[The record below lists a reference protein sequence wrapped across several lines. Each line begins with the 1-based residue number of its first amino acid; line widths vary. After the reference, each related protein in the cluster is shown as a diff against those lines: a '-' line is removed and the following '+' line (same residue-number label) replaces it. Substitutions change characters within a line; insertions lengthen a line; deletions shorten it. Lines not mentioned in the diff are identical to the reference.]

1 MKPRTILSAFL
12 VLTAIFSCSM
22 AGYIFGTTAAKEE
35 ISTKQVSPAKK
46 ESSPSPS
53 KTAVVSNDTEDIPA
67 GQNEDSVKNSVQTYI
82 LREDKG
88 KVALFIKNT
97 DGTENLHSSY
107 DVPIMFLPKND
118 REALQKGIE
127 FNSLDEIVKFVE
139 DYVG

>member
-1 MKPRTILSAFL
+1 MKPRTVLSAFL
-12 VLTAIFSCSM
+12 VLSAIFSCSM

-46 ESSPSPS
+46 ESSPSAS
-53 KTAVVSNDTEDIPA
+53 KTAVVNNDTDDISAQQTEDPA
-67 GQNEDSVKNSVQTYI
+67 KNSVQSYI

-88 KVALFIKNT
+88 KVALFIKNA
-97 DGTENLHSSY
+97 DGTEKLHSSY

>member
-1 MKPRTILSAFL
+1 MKPRTVLSAFL

-35 ISTKQVSPAKK
+35 ISTKQVSPSKK
-46 ESSPSPS
+46 ESSPTPS
-53 KTAVVSNDTEDIPA
+53 KTAVVNNDTESIPA
-67 GQNEDSVKNSVQTYI
+67 GQKEDTVKSPVQSYV

-88 KVALFIKNT
+88 KVALFIKSI
-97 DGTENLHSSY
+97 DGTEKLHSSY

>member
-1 MKPRTILSAFL
+1 MKSRTVLSAFF

-22 AGYIFGTTAAKEE
+22 AGYIFGTSAAKEE

-46 ESSPSPS
+46 EDSPPAS
-53 KTAVVSNDTEDIPA
+53 KTAVVNNDTKDIPA
-67 GQNEDSVKNSVQTYI
+67 EKKEDSEKNSVQNYV
-82 LREDKG
+82 LREDGG

-97 DGTENLHSSY
+97 DGTEKLHSSY

>member
-1 MKPRTILSAFL
+1 MKSRTVLSAFF

-22 AGYIFGTTAAKEE
+22 AGYIFGTSAAKEE
-35 ISTKQVSPAKK
+35 ISTKQVSPAEK
-46 ESSPSPS
+46 EDSPPAS
-53 KTAVVSNDTEDIPA
+53 KTAVVNNDTEDIPS
-67 GQNEDSVKNSVQTYI
+67 GQKEDSVKNSVQNYV
-82 LREDKG
+82 LREDGG

-97 DGTENLHSSY
+97 DGTEKLHSSY

>member
-1 MKPRTILSAFL
+1 MKSRTVLSAFF

-22 AGYIFGTTAAKEE
+22 AGYIFGTSAAKEE
-35 ISTKQVSPAKK
+35 ISTKQVSPAKQ
-46 ESSPSPS
+46 EDSPSAS
-53 KTAVVSNDTEDIPA
+53 KTAVVNNDTDDIPA
-67 GQNEDSVKNSVQTYI
+67 QQKEDSVKNPVQTYV
-82 LREDKG
+82 LREDNG
-88 KVALFIKNT
+88 KVALFIKSA
-97 DGTENLHSSY
+97 DGTEKLHSSY

>member
-1 MKPRTILSAFL
+1 MKPRTVLSVFL
-12 VLTAIFSCSM
+12 VLTAVFSCSM

-35 ISTKQVSPAKK
+35 ISTKQVPPVKK
-46 ESSPSPS
+46 ESPPAPS
-53 KTAVVSNDTEDIPA
+53 KTAVVKSDTEDIPT
-67 GQNEDSVKNSVQTYI
+67 GQKEDSVKSSVQTYI
-82 LREDKG
+82 LREDNG
-88 KVALFIKNT
+88 KVALFIKTT

>member
-1 MKPRTILSAFL
+1 MKTRTVLSAFL

-35 ISTKQVSPAKK
+35 ISTKQLPPAKK
-46 ESSPSPS
+46 ESSPAPS
-53 KTAVVSNDTEDIPA
+53 KTAVVNNDTENIPA
-67 GQNEDSVKNSVQTYI
+67 EQKEATVKDSVQSYV
-82 LREDKG
+82 LREDNG

-107 DVPIMFLPKND
+107 DVPIMFLPKNA

-127 FNSLDEIVKFVE
+127 INSLDEIVIFVE
-139 DYVG
+139 EYVG

>member
-1 MKPRTILSAFL
+1 MKPRTVLSAFL

-35 ISTKQVSPAKK
+35 ISTKQVPPAKK
-46 ESSPSPS
+46 KDTPSAS
-53 KTAVVSNDTEDIPA
+53 KTAVVNNDTEDIAA
-67 GQNEDSVKNSVQTYI
+67 GQKEDSVKSSVQSYV
-82 LREDKG
+82 LKEDNG

>member
-1 MKPRTILSAFL
+1 MKPRTILSVFL
-12 VLTAIFSCSM
+12 VLTAVFSCSM

-35 ISTKQVSPAKK
+35 ISTKQIPSSKN
-46 ESSPSPS
+46 ESSPAPS
-53 KTAVVSNDTEDIPA
+53 KTAVVKSDTEDIPT
-67 GQNEDSVKNSVQTYI
+67 GQKEDSVKNSVQTYI
-82 LREDKG
+82 LREDNG

>member
-1 MKPRTILSAFL
+1 MKPRTVLSAFL

-35 ISTKQVSPAKK
+35 ISTKQVPPAKK
-46 ESSPSPS
+46 ESSPTPS
-53 KTAVVSNDTEDIPA
+53 KTAVVNNNTDNIPA
-67 GQNEDSVKNSVQTYI
+67 VQKEDSAKNPVQTYV
-82 LREDKG
+82 LREDNG
-88 KVALFIKNT
+88 KVALFIKNA
-97 DGTENLHSSY
+97 DGTEILHSSY
-107 DVPIMFLPKND
+107 DVPIMFLPKSD

>member
-1 MKPRTILSAFL
+1 MKPRTVLSAFL

-35 ISTKQVSPAKK
+35 ISTKQVTPAKK
-46 ESSPSPS
+46 DPSPTPS
-53 KTAVVSNDTEDIPA
+53 KTAVVKSDTEDIPA
-67 GQNEDSVKNSVQTYI
+67 KQKEDPVKNSVQTYV
-82 LREDKG
+82 LREDNG
-88 KVALFIKNT
+88 KVALFIKST
-97 DGTENLHSSY
+97 DGTEKLHSSY

-118 REALQKGIE
+118 RDALQKGIE

>member
-1 MKPRTILSAFL
+1 MKSRTVLSAFL
-12 VLTAIFSCSM
+12 VLAAVFSCSM

-35 ISTKQVSPAKK
+35 ISTNQVPPAKK
-46 ESSPSPS
+46 ESPPTPS
-53 KTAVVSNDTEDIPA
+53 KTAVVNNDTDDIPA
-67 GQNEDSVKNSVQTYI
+67 GQKEDSVKNSVQSYI
-82 LREDKG
+82 LREDNG
-88 KVALFIKNT
+88 KVALFIKNI

>member
-1 MKPRTILSAFL
+1 MKPRTVLSAFL
-12 VLTAIFSCSM
+12 VLSAIFSCSM
-22 AGYIFGTTAAKEE
+22 AGYIFGTSAAKEE

-46 ESSPSPS
+46 EDSPTAS
-53 KTAVVSNDTEDIPA
+53 KTAVVNNDIEDIPA
-67 GQNEDSVKNSVQTYI
+67 ESNKDPEKNSVQNYV
-82 LREDKG
+82 LREDGG

>member
-1 MKPRTILSAFL
+1 MKPRPVLSAFL
-12 VLTAIFSCSM
+12 VLTAVFSCSM
-22 AGYIFGTTAAKEE
+22 AGYIFGTTSAKEE
-35 ISTKQVSPAKK
+35 IATKQSPSAKK
-46 ESSPSPS
+46 ETSPSAS
-53 KTAVVSNDTEDIPA
+53 KATVVSNDTDNIPVQQE
-67 GQNEDSVKNSVQTYI
+67 QNAVKSSAQSYI
-82 LREDKG
+82 LREDEG

-97 DGTENLHSSY
+97 DGTEKLHSSY